1 MASASEEFR
10 DDGANGQFN
19 SDEADGQLDYNV
31 ADDDGVH
38 DEEID
43 EDLSIRDEEDESTPR
58 TTSLVEQL
66 LWEVRYA
73 RELVQLVRDVQLVL
87 QKICKGLI
95 DLVSEVKLRH
105 GRRREL
111 PYEDLNDLPPAK
123 DEMRWDRLIH
133 RLWSKN
139 TYEEADAIFA
149 QIIDSFHF
157 EAAVSA
163 VKIFRP
169 LSHAFDKLSAAL
181 SNFDTDPYKADDETL
196 RLQAEEWAKSDKE
209 WREEML
215 RCQYDLH
222 LPAIKALRNLN
233 ADFHEFH
240 ISTRDVRAEV
250 KELIAL
256 EEMIDPIWHRKA
268 EGEQR
273 ETVLRLIR
281 ESRGKENMSMQSV
294 LSFER
299 QWKKLFSLYTQ
310 ETQLFMS
317 SSLRGITSLRNK
329 LRRRL
334 LKVQPSLVETF
345 QRQKQD
351 EQLSDRTSQQMMED
365 EPRGLE
371 QDEEEHSEPS
381 SENLAAGLDL
391 AENLAAG
398 LDLVEF
404 SDINTEDEE
413 GYLEQGVQN
422 VARST
427 DDADSSDT
435 SSEDEEDHS
444 GQGVHN
450 EAESVVLHFSDI
462 ETTEDE
468 EDHSKHGV
476 QDKANGMDA
485 ATVDLFLT
493 EDQNE

>member
-1 MASASEEFR
+1 MPENF
-10 DDGANGQFN
+10 
-19 SDEADGQLDYNV
+19 
-31 ADDDGVH
+31 
-38 DEEID
+38 
-43 EDLSIRDEEDESTPR
+43 
-58 TTSLVEQL
+58 
-66 LWEVRYA
+66 
-73 RELVQLVRDVQLVL
+73 VQLVL

-111 PYEDLNDLPPAK
+111 PYEDLNNLPPAK

-133 RLWSKN
+133 RLWCKN

-181 SNFDTDPYKADDETL
+181 SNFDTDPYNADDETL
-196 RLQAEEWAKSDKE
+196 RLQAEEWAKSDEE

-222 LPAIKALRNLN
+222 LPAIKALQNLN

-240 ISTRDVRAEV
+240 ISTRDVRAEA

-256 EEMIDPIWHRKA
+256 GEMIDPIWHRKA

-299 QWKKLFSLYTQ
+299 QWMKLFS
-310 ETQLFMS
+310 F
-317 SSLRGITSLRNK
+317 
-329 LRRRL
+329 
-334 LKVQPSLVETF
+334 
-345 QRQKQD
+345 
-351 EQLSDRTSQQMMED
+351 QQMMED
-365 EPRGLE
+365 EPRGFE

-381 SENLAAGLDL
+381 SET
-391 AENLAAG
+391 LAAG
-398 LDLVEF
+398 LDLVDF

-435 SSEDEEDHS
+435 NSEDEENHS

-476 QDKANGMDA
+476 QDQANGMDA

-493 EDQNE
+493 EDENE